1 MEQMAAPLLEVVP
14 MLIESYDKAKDM
26 KRNQIVD
33 VVVTVLDCI
42 HAMHKNGN
50 GSLTNLNI

>member
-1 MEQMAAPLLEVVP
+1 MERMAASLLVVVL
-14 MLIESYDKAKDM
+14 MLIESHDKAKDM
-26 KRNQIVD
+26 KRNPIVD

-50 GSLTNLNI
+50 GPLTNLII